1 MYLEDKVKEQAE
13 VAQTLGVGG
22 EREPRRVDCLCDS
35 AITMCQDVQEVL
47 LTHVT
52 VAGTVPAVVCRS
64 AGCERRRRL
73 RGDWAL
79 LFLQEFCVHDPL
91 GTGDRDWGQALPI
104 LGHRAA
110 AKSCRNGADSSS
122 LW

>member
-1 MYLEDKVKEQAE
+1 
-13 VAQTLGVGG
+13 
-22 EREPRRVDCLCDS
+22 
-35 AITMCQDVQEVL
+35 MCQDVQEVL
-47 LTHVT
+47 LTDVT

-73 RGDWAL
+73 REDWAL
-79 LFLQEFCVHDPL
+79 LFLQEFCVHNPL

-104 LGHRAA
+104 LGHPAA